1 MKQLFRM
8 LCCAALALALTG
20 CGSSGKTI
28 SFTWFVDEIPQNLDP
43 QLASTS
49 AEVTAANHLY
59 TGLYQMDESGTPQPG
74 CASGHTLSD
83 DGCTYTFT
91 IRPDLYYQSVRGEVT
106 DYAITAEDF
115 VFAFRRIFLPET
127 HSPYATS
134 FAGIVN
140 GLDILAGEK
149 SPSLL
154 GVTSPDPYTLVIR
167 LNEPDPSFLE
177 KLTLPGAM
185 PCDQMYFESTMG
197 TYGLTKKDCL
207 TNGRFYL
214 HNWTSEGMFLRRP
227 AQGDLVNNL
236 RLITNTNPRDM
247 TSVQLVENDK
257 CTAALDYSSEETRL
271 SEISFSNT
279 TWCLRISPEGLF
291 ADDALRK
298 ALAFAAQ
305 DVALPSDSRLY
316 GPVTGLVPDGA
327 RVDTLDYRTHAG
339 NALATPVDG
348 DALWQ
353 QALLTVPAAKLQG
366 QVLLVP
372 DTADRAFVQTLN
384 GTWQKR
390 YGIFFNVETV
400 DAETFARR
408 YKDGDYTIALA
419 PLPLTESDPTAF
431 LSGFEKAMPPD
442 QVLLYQTMVD
452 EAAQAAGT
460 EKIKLLSR
468 IERLLA
474 EQALVTPLYRQNARV
489 LIDPSVTGLQFDPF
503 GPILDVTWAHGKES

>member
-49 AEVTAANHLY
+49 AEVIAANHLY
-59 TGLYQMDESGTPQPG
+59 TGLYQMDETGTPQPG
-74 CASGHTLSD
+74 CASGHTLSA
-83 DGCTYTFT
+83 DGRTYTFT
-91 IRPDLYYQSVRGEVT
+91 IRPDLYYQSVRGEDT
-106 DYAITAEDF
+106 QYAITAEDF
-115 VFAFRRIFLPET
+115 VFAFRRVFLPET
-127 HSPYATS
+127 GSPYAAS
-134 FAGIVN
+134 FAGIRN
-140 GLDILAGEK
+140 GLDILNGEK

-154 GVTSPDPYTLVIR
+154 GVTSPDPYTLVIQ

-185 PCDQMYFESTMG
+185 PCDQAYFESTMG
-197 TYGLTKKDCL
+197 TYGLTKKNVL
-207 TNGRFYL
+207 SNGRFYL

-247 TSVQLVENDK
+247 TPIQLVDNDK
-257 CTAALDYSSEETRL
+257 CTAVLDHTAGETDF

-279 TWCLRISPEGLF
+279 AWCLRISPTGLF
-291 ADDALRK
+291 ENPALRK
-298 ALAFAAQ
+298 ALSAAAQ
-305 DVALPSDSRLY
+305 DVALPADTRLY

-327 RVDTLDYRTHAG
+327 RVDTLDYREYAG
-339 NALATPVDG
+339 NALASTIDG

-353 QALLTVPAAKLQG
+353 QALLTVDAADLQG

-372 DTADRAFVQTLN
+372 QSADRAFIQTLN
-384 GTWQKR
+384 GTWQRR
-390 YGIFFNVETV
+390 YGVYFNVETV
-400 DAETFARR
+400 DDATFARR
-408 YKDGDYTIALA
+408 YQDGDYTLALA
-419 PLPLTESDPTAF
+419 PVELTESDPTAL
-431 LSGFEKAMPPD
+431 LSGFADSLPPD
-442 QVLLYQTMVD
+442 LTLAYQELADT
-452 EAAQAAGT
+452 AAAAAGA

-468 IERLLA
+468 MERLLA
-474 EQALVTPLYRQNARV
+474 EQALVTPLFRQNARL

-503 GPILDVTWAHGKES
+503 GPVLDVTWAHGKE